1 MEAIRFIN
9 NYELYIDE
17 IRSVVKSELFPI
29 IEELRGIDPHDLVSP
44 ESWFQDEANARGF
57 VWSIF
62 LNKVGAKNVFPTIP
76 IRHNQ

>member
-1 MEAIRFIN
+1 MEAIRFTQK
-9 NYELYIDE
+9 YELYLDEISSVIKPEFLPIIDE
-17 IRSVVKSELFPI
+17 
-29 IEELRGIDPHDLVSP
+29 LRDIDPHDLVSP

-57 VWSIF
+57 VWSLF

>member
-29 IEELRGIDPHDLVSP
+29 IEELRGIDPHDLVRPDSCILGTR
-44 ESWFQDEANARGF
+44 DARGF
-57 VWSIF
+57 VWNLFIMKALYNSDY
-62 LNKVGAKNVFPTIP
+62 KNL
-76 IRHNQ
+76 